1 MPFSS
6 QGQGKKLRTLIWIER
21 GGPVGDCMMIDNIE
35 LEGTI
40 DIWITNK
47 SLQGHFDQ

>member
-1 MPFSS
+1 MPLSP
-6 QGQGKKLRTLIWIER
+6 QEQGKKLRTLVWIER
-21 GGPVGDCMMIDNIE
+21 GGPVGDCMMIDNMGP
-35 LEGTI
+35 EGTI